1 MKTRTREIGIRIALG
16 AQLKSVLQLIIGQG
30 MKMSLAGVAVGLAL
44 AVGTTRLL
52 AAWLYGIR
60 AMDYLAFGM
69 ASLLLLLVAMAAS
82 YWPARRAAQ
91 VDPIIALRQ
100 E

>member
-1 MKTRTREIGIRIALG
+1 MALG
-16 AQLKSVLQLIIGQG
+16 AQLKSVIQLIIGQG
-30 MKMSLAGVAVGLAL
+30 ITMSLTGVAAGLLL
-44 AVGTTRLL
+44 AVGTTHLL

-60 AMDYLAFGM
+60 AMDYLAFAI
-69 ASLLLLLVAMAAS
+69 ASFLLLVVAVAAS
-82 YWPARRAAQ
+82 YLPARWAAE